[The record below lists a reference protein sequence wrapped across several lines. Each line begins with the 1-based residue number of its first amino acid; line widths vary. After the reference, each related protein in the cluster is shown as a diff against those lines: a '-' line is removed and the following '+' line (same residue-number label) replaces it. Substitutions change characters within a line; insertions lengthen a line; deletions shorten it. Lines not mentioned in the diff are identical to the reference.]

1 MVSRR
6 EVVEEFNR
14 VSTFKNI
21 LETYEEIAAG
31 RMQNARSS
39 VLSGRSFIEE
49 LNYIFQQVKTSYRNE
64 VLKKMHMKK
73 IKDPNQ
79 LTFIDRN
86 GKTLFLL
93 LSSNTGLY
101 GDIVRKTF
109 NLFIELLKKEKA
121 DAAIVGRVGLEY
133 LKSSESKIPYSYF
146 NMPDSSI
153 NNDDLKKI
161 IAYIISYQKVF
172 IVYGRFENVIKQEP
186 IVTSISGDPLPASQ
200 TESAS
205 KVKYFFEPSLEK
217 ILQFFEAEIFA
228 SLFEQTVFESQLAKF
243 ASRMTSLEL
252 RVENITDILKVI
264 SLEKEK
270 VRHRIMNKKQLETF
284 SSMAL
289 WK

>member
-1 MVSRR
+1 MVSKR

-21 LETYEEIAAG
+21 LETYEEIAAS
-31 RMQNARSS
+31 RMQNARGS

-64 VLKKMHMKK
+64 VLKKMHIRK
-73 IKDPNQ
+73 IKDPKE

-109 NLFIELLKKEKA
+109 NLFIELMKKEKA

-133 LKSSESKIPYSYF
+133 LKNSESKIPYSYF

-153 NNDDLKKI
+153 NNEDLKKI
-161 IAYIISYQKVF
+161 IAHIIRYEKVF
-172 IVYGRFENVIKQEP
+172 IVYGRFENVITQEP

-200 TESAS
+200 SESRS
-205 KVKYFFEPSLEK
+205 KIKYFFEPSLEK
-217 ILQFFEAEIFA
+217 IMQFFEAEIFA

-243 ASRMTSLEL
+243 ASRMTTLEL
-252 RVENITDILKVI
+252 RVENITDILKDI
-264 SLEKEK
+264 SHEKEK

>member
-1 MVSRR
+1 MVTKR
-6 EVVEEFNR
+6 EVIEEFNR

-21 LETYEEIAAG
+21 LEMYEEIAAS
-31 RMQNARSS
+31 RMQNARAS

-64 VLKKMHMKK
+64 VLKKMHMRK
-73 IKDPNQ
+73 IKDQ
-79 LTFIDRN
+79 KELTFIDRN

-101 GDIVRKTF
+101 GDIIRKTF
-109 NLFIELLKKEKA
+109 NLFVELMEKEKA
-121 DAAIVGRVGLEY
+121 DGAIVGRVGLEY
-133 LKSSESKIPYSYF
+133 LKSSGSKIPYSYF
-146 NMPDSSI
+146 NMPDLSI

-161 IAYIISYQKVF
+161 IAHIIQYEKVF
-172 IVYGRFENVIKQEP
+172 IVYGRFENVIAQEP
-186 IVTSISGDPLPASQ
+186 IVTSISGDPLPQS
-200 TESAS
+200 ESGS
-205 KVKYFFEPSLEK
+205 KVKYFFEPSLDK
-217 ILQFFEAEIFA
+217 IMRFFEAEIFA
-228 SLFEQTVFESQLAKF
+228 SLFEQIVFESQLAKF

-252 RVENITDILKVI
+252 RVENIANIFKEL

-284 SSMAL
+284 SNMAM

>member
-6 EVVEEFNR
+6 EVIEEFNR

-21 LETYEEIAAG
+21 LETYEEIAAS
-31 RMQNARSS
+31 RMQNARGS
-39 VLSGRSFIEE
+39 VLSGRSFIDE
-49 LNYIFQQVKTSYRNE
+49 LNYIFQQVKSSYRNE
-64 VLKKMHMKK
+64 VIKKMHMRK
-73 IKDPNQ
+73 IKDPKE

-109 NLFIELLKKEKA
+109 NLFVELMKKEQA

-133 LKSSESKIPYSYF
+133 LKNSEIKIPYSYF

-153 NNDDLKKI
+153 DNEDLKKI
-161 IAYIISYQKVF
+161 IAHIIQYQKVF
-172 IVYGRFENVIKQEP
+172 IVYGRFENVITQEP
-186 IVTSISGDPLPASQ
+186 IVTSISGDPLPQSQ
-200 TESAS
+200 SDSGS
-205 KVKYFFEPSLEK
+205 KIKYFFEPSLEK
-217 ILQFFEAEIFA
+217 IMQFFEAEIFA
-228 SLFEQTVFESQLAKF
+228 SLFEQTIFESQLAKF

-252 RVENITDILKVI
+252 RVENITDILKGI
-264 SLEKEK
+264 SHEKEK

-289 WK
+289 WR